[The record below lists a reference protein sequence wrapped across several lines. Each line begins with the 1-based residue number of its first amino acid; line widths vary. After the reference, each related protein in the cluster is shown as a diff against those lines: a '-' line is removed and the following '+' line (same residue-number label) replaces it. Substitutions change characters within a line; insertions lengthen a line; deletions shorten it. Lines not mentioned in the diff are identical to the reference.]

1 MTLNPLIIYICSVN
15 IWCANATMMLFHSA
29 ITLTVKQAPSCSEF
43 NTFNVKLFVITVCLP
58 VIFEFIEPRNLL
70 KPICAIDR
78 LRLCKHCYHYVSSSC
93 LVSIGDFPSST
104 QRCLY
109 VRCSALSPK
118 PLFNSDQFPLNAR
131 CFFIVWVNIS
141 NLSKNYVRF
150 VADRCHTLEW
160 RSPAISLFSSQ

>member
-1 MTLNPLIIYICSVN
+1 MRSTPTSHHQITMGLILLNVNIMKSNALHITFNILIIYKCPVN
-15 IWCANATMMLFHSA
+15 ILCEVATVMLFRSA
-29 ITLTVKQAPSCSEF
+29 IPLTVWRAPCGSKF
-43 NTFNVKLFVITVCLP
+43 DTFDVKLSVITVCLP
-58 VIFEFIEPRNLL
+58 VNFEFSGPRNLL

-131 CFFIVWVNIS
+131 CFFIVWVNI
-141 NLSKNYVRF
+141 
-150 VADRCHTLEW
+150 
-160 RSPAISLFSSQ
+160 